1 MPARHAGGMNAMLL
15 SPARMYAHLLRHDL
29 SAFIHRSFLELNP
42 QTQFHSNWHIEVVAS
57 KLEDVRH
64 GRCRRLIVNVP
75 PRHLKSHAISVVF
88 PAWLLGHEPS
98 KQILSVTYAQDLSET
113 LARGS
118 RSLMGS
124 AFYQALF
131 DTRLSREAISDFA
144 TTEGGYR
151 FSTSVE
157 GVLTGRGADVI
168 IIDDPLKADD
178 AVSEPRRRS
187 VNEWLLILYA
197 VASTIRKQAQLSL

>member
-1 MPARHAGGMNAMLL
+1 MNEMPQ
-15 SPARMYAHLLRHDL
+15 SSARMYAHLLRHDL
-29 SAFIHRSFLELNP
+29 CAFIHRSFLELNP
-42 QTQFHSNWHIEVVAS
+42 QTQFYSNWHVEIVAS
-57 KLEDVRH
+57 KLEDVTR

-75 PRHLKSHAISVVF
+75 PRHLKSHAISIAF

-131 DTRLSREAISDFA
+131 DTRLSREAISDFT

-151 FSTSVE
+151 FSTSV
-157 GVLTGRGADVI
+157 
-168 IIDDPLKADD
+168 
-178 AVSEPRRRS
+178 
-187 VNEWLLILYA
+187 
-197 VASTIRKQAQLSL
+197 

>member
-1 MPARHAGGMNAMLL
+1 MNEMPL

-29 SAFIHRSFLELNP
+29 CAFIHRSFLELNP

-88 PAWLLGHEPS
+88 PAWVLGHEPS

-118 RSLMGS
+118 RNLMGG
-124 AFYQALF
+124 AFYQASF
-131 DTRLSREAISDFA
+131 
-144 TTEGGYR
+144 
-151 FSTSVE
+151 
-157 GVLTGRGADVI
+157 
-168 IIDDPLKADD
+168 
-178 AVSEPRRRS
+178 
-187 VNEWLLILYA
+187 
-197 VASTIRKQAQLSL
+197 